1 MQTVRIKTNYGQRLH
16 PSNKLKP
23 NRKYFLFYEGIVTE
37 YEYFTGISNYKKALN
52 IKHTIEIFNLKRNQ
66 SQAPRTNILTM
77 INDIKERQRQKIYSD
92 PFSKFNILDDDRI
105 WIIFDRDTVPI
116 KHIKSAMALINQT
129 KNYFLA
135 FTNPCFE
142 LWLLLHF
149 EDVST
154 LDMKTQ
160 GLLLTNKKVS
170 NQYKFCGQRVK
181 SFNEKSLFK
190 SKHIS
195 FQCFLPHISTA
206 IKNEDKIETT
216 IRNFNNK
223 LTSNIGSLLKEMK
236 K

>member
-37 YEYFTGISNYKKALN
+37 YEYFTGISKNKKSLN

-66 SQAPRTNILTM
+66 SQAFRTNILTM
-77 INDIKERQRQKIYSD
+77 INDIKERQKQKLYSD
-92 PFSKFNILDDDRI
+92 PLSKFNILDDDRI
-105 WIIFDRDTVPI
+105 WIIFDRDTVPKKQI
-116 KHIKSAMALINQT
+116 NLAMDLINKT
-129 KNYFLA
+129 KNYYLA

-149 EDVST
+149 EDVSK
-154 LDMKTQ
+154 LEKKTQ
-160 GLLLTNKKVS
+160 VLLLANKKVT
-170 NQYKFCGQRVK
+170 NKYKFCGQRVK
-181 SFNEKSLFK
+181 IFNEKSLFNG
-190 SKHIS
+190 KHLC

-206 IKNEDKIETT
+206 IQNEGKIETT

-223 LTSNIGSLLKEMK
+223 LTSNIGSLIQEMK
-236 K
+236 E